1 MLTMENNILKI
12 ELNKIG
18 KILNGKEQ
26 DHYVE
31 IIPEF
36 ADHQNSPFLV
46 IISPQ
51 LDFSVA
57 YDDWVPNLQALN
69 QYLFESGWIINWDFN
84 KPRSS

>member
-1 MLTMENNILKI
+1 MENEIPKI

-36 ADHQNSPFLV
+36 ADHQNSPFLI
-46 IISPQ
+46 IIS
-51 LDFSVA
+51 
-57 YDDWVPNLQALN
+57 LN
-69 QYLFESGWIINWDFN
+69 
-84 KPRSS
+84 